1 MVTPR
6 MALSR
11 REEARIA
18 NKLVDALLEC
28 PSGSPMVG
36 MWPKKRRGRVR
47 GAAQSPTVA
56 ELNRL
61 DQSVP
66 QEPKATP

>member
-1 MVTPR
+1 
-6 MALSR
+6 MA
-11 REEARIA
+11 A
-18 NKLVDALLEC
+18 KLVDALLEC

-36 MWPKKRRGRVR
+36 MWPRRRKGRVR
-47 GAAQSPTVA
+47 GAAQSPTVD

-66 QEPKATP
+66 QVTKR

>member
-1 MVTPR
+1 
-6 MALSR
+6 MA
-11 REEARIA
+11 AR
-18 NKLVDALLEC
+18 LVDALLEC

-36 MWPKKRRGRVR
+36 MWPRRRRGRRVR

>member
-1 MVTPR
+1 MVTPPR
-6 MALSR
+6 NMLSR
-11 REEARIA
+11 AEEARMA
-18 NKLVDALLEC
+18 AKLVDALLEC

-36 MWPKKRRGRVR
+36 MWPRRRKGRVR
-47 GAAQSPTVA
+47 GAAQSPTVD

-66 QEPKATP
+66 QVTKR